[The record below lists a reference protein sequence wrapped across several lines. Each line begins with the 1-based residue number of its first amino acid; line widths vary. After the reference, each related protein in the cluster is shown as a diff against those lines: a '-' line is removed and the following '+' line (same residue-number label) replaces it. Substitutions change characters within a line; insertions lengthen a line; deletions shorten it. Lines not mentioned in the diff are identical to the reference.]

1 MTTNVTH
8 DSPLTVLLLDAHSR
22 GGGQVRYV
30 TVLAKH
36 LKALGHRPI
45 IGCREHSVL
54 VDRAAEVECEV
65 VNRFQFRGGARAA
78 AWWKDI
84 AAMRRL
90 MLDDQPDVIHVNG
103 SPDHWVSAIANRT
116 LGQPVAIARTRHNT
130 YHVHDGLSN
139 RILNRRWTDY
149 QIVLGEIMRAR
160 LAARKAFDPARMGVV
175 RNGVDAE
182 LFRPDAE
189 ARRSA
194 RVEFGYDDDHVVVG
208 IAARLVKAKGHEF
221 LLRALG
227 HLREDVP
234 QLRLLALGEG
244 GLREDLERLAAEC
257 GVADRVLFT
266 GFRDDMPRCI
276 QAMDIATLPSIE
288 CDLSSFVVK
297 EKMAAGKPL
306 VVSDHGGLPEDV
318 DDGVEGFVV
327 PAGSVEPLADAF
339 RALANDPAKREAMGQ
354 AGRERALQRYT
365 MERYVRET
373 VEAYREAMRI
383 RQQGRE
389 SHHPAKETA
398 S

>member
-1 MTTNVTH
+1 MTQNATP
-8 DSPLTVLLLDAHSR
+8 DSPLTVLLVDAHSR

-36 LKALGHRPI
+36 LKALGHRPLI
-45 IGCREHSVL
+45 VCREHSVL
-54 VDRAAEVECEV
+54 VDRAAEVGCEAL
-65 VNRFQFRGGARAA
+65 NRFQFLGGGRVA
-78 AWWKDI
+78 AWRKDI
-84 AAMRRL
+84 AAMRRVIREE
-90 MLDDQPDVIHVNG
+90 QPDVIHVNG
-103 SPDHWVSAIANRT
+103 SQDHWVSAIANRT
-116 LGQPVAIARTRHNT
+116 LGRPVAIARTRHNT

-139 RILNRRWTDY
+139 RLLNQRWTDY

-160 LAARKAFDPARMGVV
+160 LAAQKAFDPAHMGVV

-182 LFRPDAE
+182 LFKPNPE
-189 ARRSA
+189 ARQSA
-194 RVEFGYDDDHVVVG
+194 RAEFGYADDHVVVG

-221 LLRALG
+221 LIRALG
-227 HLREDVP
+227 QLREDTP

-266 GFRDDMPRCI
+266 GFRDDMPRCL

-327 PAGSVEPLADAF
+327 PAGTVEPLADAL

-373 VEAYREAMRI
+373 IEAYREAMRI

-389 SHHPAKETA
+389 SHHPAQETA

>member
-1 MTTNVTH
+1 MTKNATH
-8 DSPLTVLLLDAHSR
+8 DSPLTILLADAHSR

-45 IGCREHSVL
+45 IGCRENSVL
-54 VDRAAEVECEV
+54 VDRAAEAGCDVA
-65 VNRFQFRGGARAA
+65 NRFQFLGGARLAS
-78 AWWKDI
+78 WWKDI

-90 MLDDQPDVIHVNG
+90 IREEQPDVIHVSG
-103 SPDHWVSAIANRT
+103 SQDHWVSALANRT

-160 LAARKAFDPARMGVV
+160 LAAQKAFVPEHMGVV

-182 LFRPDAE
+182 LFQPDPE
-189 ARRSA
+189 ARQSA
-194 RVEFGYDDDHVVVG
+194 RAEFGYEDHHVVVG

-221 LLRALG
+221 LIRALG
-227 HLREDVP
+227 QLRDDVP

-327 PAGSVEPLADAF
+327 PAGTVEPLADAL

>member
-1 MTTNVTH
+1 MTNSNTP

-65 VNRFQFRGGARAA
+65 ANRFQFRGGARAA

-90 MLDDQPDVIHVNG
+90 MLNDQPDIIHVNG

-160 LAARKAFDPARMGVV
+160 LSAQKAFDPARMGVV

-182 LFRPDAE
+182 LFRPGAE

-194 RVEFGYDDDHVVVG
+194 RAEFGYDEDHVVVG

-221 LLRALG
+221 LIRALSQ
-227 HLREDVP
+227 LQEDVP
-234 QLRLLALGEG
+234 RLRLLALGEG
-244 GLREDLERLAAEC
+244 GLREDLERLAGEC

-327 PAGSVEPLADAF
+327 PAGTVEPLAE
-339 RALANDPAKREAMGQ
+339 ALRTLAQDPAKREAMGQ

-383 RQQGRE
+383 RQQQRE
-389 SHHPAKETA
+389 SSNPAKETVG
-398 S
+398 